1 MIHIGSFFMMIALI
15 SYTTAVWTER
25 HKKRLMIWMICVF
38 GLGFICDSIGTSIM
52 FHISETK
59 FHLTIH
65 SGVGYF
71 ALGVMLLHLIWA
83 LLSIKHIG
91 KCEEYFTKFSIVAWS
106 IWLAAFISGIII
118 GIVLK

>member
-1 MIHIGSFFMMIALI
+1 MVHIGSFFMIIALI

-25 HKKRLMIWMICVF
+25 RKKRLMIWMICVF
-38 GLGFICDSIGTSIM
+38 ILGFICDSIGTSIM

-91 KCEEYFTKFSIVAWS
+91 KCEEYFTRFSIVAWG
-106 IWLAAFISGIII
+106 IWLIAFISGIII